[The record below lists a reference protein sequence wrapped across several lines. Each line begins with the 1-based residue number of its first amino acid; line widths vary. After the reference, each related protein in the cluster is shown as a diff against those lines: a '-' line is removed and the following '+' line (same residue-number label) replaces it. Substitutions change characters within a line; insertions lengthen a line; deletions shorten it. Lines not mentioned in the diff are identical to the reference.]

1 VIKIGQ
7 GFDYGF
13 VGFAVVSAGVSPDSD
28 NSGRDLCDF
37 VLARARFDGNND
49 LH

>member
-1 VIKIGQ
+1 MVKIGQ

-28 NSGRDLCDF
+28 RTRGGLHNF
-37 VLARARFDGNND
+37 VLARARFNGNGD